1 MDDTPVDKNSE
12 AWRLE
17 CEARHV
23 ISFKDKKARAA
34 YLGRI
39 RVKRGNEAAD
49 ILEGAVYRAWQL
61 SKQETT

>member
-23 ISFKDKKARAA
+23 LSLKDKKTRNA

-39 RVKRGNEAAD
+39 RVKRGDQAANK
-49 ILEGAVYRAWQL
+49 LEGAVYRAWEL
-61 SKQETT
+61 SKQKAT

>member
-23 ISFKDKKARAA
+23 LSLKDKKARNA

-39 RVKRGNEAAD
+39 RVKRGDQAAD
-49 ILEGAVYRAWQL
+49 KLEGAVYRAWEL
-61 SKQETT
+61 SKQKAT

>member
-1 MDDTPVDKNSE
+1 MDDAPIDKNSE

-23 ISFKDKKARAA
+23 LSLKDKKTRNA

-39 RVKRGNEAAD
+39 RVKRGDQAANQ
-49 ILEGAVYRAWQL
+49 LEGAVYRAWEL
-61 SKQETT
+61 SKQKAT

>member
-1 MDDTPVDKNSE
+1 MDDAPIDTWSE

-23 ISFKDKKARAA
+23 LGLKDKKARTA

-39 RVKRGNEAAD
+39 RAKRGDQAAE
-49 ILEGAVYRAWQL
+49 ILEGAVYRAWKL
-61 SKQETT
+61 SKQETA

>member
-1 MDDTPVDKNSE
+1 MDDAPVDTWSE
-12 AWRLE
+12 EWRLE

-23 ISFKDKKARAA
+23 LSLKDKKARVA

-39 RVKRGNEAAD
+39 KVKRGNQAAD
-49 ILEGAVYRAWQL
+49 QLEGAVYRAWQL

>member
-23 ISFKDKKARAA
+23 LSLKDKKTRNA

-39 RVKRGNEAAD
+39 RVKRGDHAANQ
-49 ILEGAVYRAWQL
+49 LEGAVYRAWEL
-61 SKQETT
+61 SKQKAT

>member
-23 ISFKDKKARAA
+23 LSLKDKKTRNA

-39 RVKRGNEAAD
+39 RVKRGDQAAD
-49 ILEGAVYRAWQL
+49 QLEGAVYRAWEL
-61 SKQETT
+61 SKQKAT